1 MTIERARE
9 LIGETN
15 IKYSDAEILQL
26 IEDVRFLADV
36 VVEKIK
42 KMTPKEIKK
51 LYTSKDI
58 INQTPNG

>member
-9 LIGETN
+9 LIGEAN
-15 IKYSDAEILQL
+15 IKYSDAEILRL

-42 KMTPKEIKK
+42 KMTPEEIKK
-51 LYTSKDI
+51 FLEKTKT
-58 INQTPNG
+58 NN